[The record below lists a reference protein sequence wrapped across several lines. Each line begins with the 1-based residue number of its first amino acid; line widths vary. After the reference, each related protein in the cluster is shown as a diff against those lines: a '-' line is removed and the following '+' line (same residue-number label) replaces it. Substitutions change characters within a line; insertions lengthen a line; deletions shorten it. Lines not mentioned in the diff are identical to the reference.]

1 MSNFCMYC
9 KELLV
14 EINKNNVQNEINFI
28 SVDRDGTN
36 NPVIPPYVN
45 SVPTLIVQ
53 GEPSP
58 IIGENVFKWIEKL
71 KTKTQTSK
79 DGPDPWHIQEMGQS
93 YSDSYSFLEGDSS
106 NSTDAI
112 PHHFSYVGSSQQ
124 INTPQEGGGGG
135 NNTMSQQQQQ
145 PVDELSKRMEML
157 QSQREQDVN
166 APVQRI

>member
-1 MSNFCMYC
+1 MNFY
-9 KELLV
+9 KNVIEHKGKLLIRGV
-14 EINKNNVQNEINFI
+14 LNGKDYKDKIHII
-28 SVDRDGTN
+28 GTN
-36 NPVIPPYVN
+36 NPEIPPYVN

-79 DGPDPWHIQEMGQS
+79 EGPDPWHIQEMGQS

-124 INTPQEGGGGG
+124 INTPQEGGGG
-135 NNTMSQQQQQ
+135 NNTMSQPPQQ
-145 PVDELSKRMEML
+145 PLDELSQRMEML